1 MKKKLDKSLQ
11 RIQKNNPNLNLEN
24 EENKI
29 KKLSPFEI
37 SLFRNLQKKYD
48 LSLQNINE
56 QDEKEST
63 EISENAKKTL
73 DRIKNGL
80 PFVLNNEE

>member
-80 PFVLNNEE
+80 PFVFNEE

>member
-1 MKKKLDKSLQ
+1 MKKELDKSLK

-73 DRIKNGL
+73 ERIKNGL
-80 PFVLNNEE
+80 PFVLNEE

>member
-56 QDEKEST
+56 QDEKESS

-73 DRIKNGL
+73 ERIKNGL
-80 PFVLNNEE
+80 PFVLNEE

>member
-73 DRIKNGL
+73 ERIKNGL
-80 PFVLNNEE
+80 PFVLNEE

>member
-1 MKKKLDKSLQ
+1 MKKELDKSLK
-11 RIQKNNPNLNLEN
+11 RIQKNNPNLSLED

-73 DRIKNGL
+73 ERIKNGL
-80 PFVLNNEE
+80 PFVLNEE

>member
-80 PFVLNNEE
+80 PFVLNEE

>member
-1 MKKKLDKSLQ
+1 MKKKLDKSLK
-11 RIQKNNPNLNLEN
+11 RIQKNNPNLSLED

-48 LSLQNINE
+48 LTIQNINE

-73 DRIKNGL
+73 ERIKNGL
-80 PFVLNNEE
+80 PFVLNEE

>member
-1 MKKKLDKSLQ
+1 MKKKLDKSLK
-11 RIQKNNPNLNLEN
+11 RIQKNNPNLSLED

-56 QDEKEST
+56 QDEKESS

-73 DRIKNGL
+73 ERIKNGL
-80 PFVLNNEE
+80 PFVLNEE

>member
-48 LSLQNINE
+48 LSLQNINV

-73 DRIKNGL
+73 ERIKNGL
-80 PFVLNNEE
+80 PFVLNEE

>member
-1 MKKKLDKSLQ
+1 MKKELDKTLK
-11 RIQKNNPNLNLEN
+11 RIQKKNPSLNFED

-48 LSLQNINE
+48 LSIQNISE
-56 QDEKEST
+56 QDKKESN
-63 EISENAKKTL
+63 EISGNAKKTL
-73 DRIKNGL
+73 ERIKNGL
-80 PFVLNNEE
+80 PFVLDEE

>member
-1 MKKKLDKSLQ
+1 MKKELDKSLK
-11 RIQKNNPNLNLEN
+11 RIQKNNPNLNLED

-73 DRIKNGL
+73 ERIKNGL
-80 PFVLNNEE
+80 PFVLNEE

>member
-1 MKKKLDKSLQ
+1 MKKELDKSLK

-48 LSLQNINE
+48 LTIQNINE

-73 DRIKNGL
+73 ERIKNGL
-80 PFVLNNEE
+80 PFVLNEE

>member
-73 DRIKNGL
+73 ERIKKGL
-80 PFVLNNEE
+80 PFGLNEE

>member
-48 LSLQNINE
+48 LSIQNINE
-56 QDEKEST
+56 QDKKEST

-73 DRIKNGL
+73 ERIKNGL
-80 PFVLNNEE
+80 PFVLNEE